1 MGPVSASLIVASAL
15 LVLVTWKSP
24 DRNVPALACYVAL
37 DLAAS
42 LLVHRSV
49 HGLGRASPLMVVDA
63 AGFYIMG
70 LMAVCRYD
78 RPLWLHALCA
88 ATGLECVAHIA
99 YLAGGIVGDQH
110 TLALNILF
118 AAQVAS
124 LVWGRFC
131 KPEDDL
137 HALLRD
143 ELGAAA

>member
-1 MGPVSASLIVASAL
+1 MGPVSVSLIAASVVV
-15 LVLVTWKSP
+15 VLVTLRSP

-37 DLAAS
+37 DLVAS
-42 LLVHRSV
+42 LLVHSTF

-63 AGFYIMG
+63 AGFYVMG

-78 RPLWLHALCA
+78 RPLWLHALCV

-99 YLAGGIVGDQH
+99 YLSGWIVGDQH
-110 TLALNILF
+110 TLALNLLF
-118 AAQVAS
+118 AVQVAG

-137 HALLRD
+137 HALLRE